1 MLLFF
6 LDSAVATPRVRQAA
20 FSCLAVSVTGMHGF
34 LSGANTW
41 VCLCGTKKIASLL
54 RSVDYEKI
62 TFSSRTKA
70 FSRGEGGAAPEQYS
84 YLNCYVLQQNKR
96 QINRK
101 FCGAVTEEGK
111 RSAS

>member
-20 FSCLAVSVTGMHGF
+20 FSCLAVSVTEMHGF

-70 FSRGEGGAAPEQYS
+70 FS
-84 YLNCYVLQQNKR
+84 
-96 QINRK
+96 
-101 FCGAVTEEGK
+101 
-111 RSAS
+111 